1 VRHQTL
7 HEKATPEVY
16 VSLRQLPTSSPAVF
30 LRVPGDPLAV
40 APSVRAALAEIAPEA
55 PIHHMT
61 TMPDVIKAS
70 TTGERLVGWSLA
82 AFAALAL
89 ALAALGVYGVVAFS
103 VTQRRREVAV
113 RMALGAEPAR
123 VLGMILRES
132 MGLVGAGA
140 LVGLVAALLLGR
152 ALASQLYGVAPR
164 DPVTLVTI
172 IALLASVA
180 GLATLLPARRATKA
194 DPMTALRSD

>member
-1 VRHQTL
+1 
-7 HEKATPEVY
+7 
-16 VSLRQLPTSSPAVF
+16 
-30 LRVPGDPLAV
+30 
-40 APSVRAALAEIAPEA
+40 
-55 PIHHMT
+55 
-61 TMPDVIKAS
+61 MPDVIKAS

>member
-1 VRHQTL
+1 
-7 HEKATPEVY
+7 
-16 VSLRQLPTSSPAVF
+16 
-30 LRVPGDPLAV
+30 
-40 APSVRAALAEIAPEA
+40 
-55 PIHHMT
+55 MT